1 MRRTCFDS
9 GIVAAAIPEGASL
22 RVRWAAATEAETAG
36 WVFGLDNV
44 GLSLFG
50 SGGEAGDFNG
60 DGVVNVADL
69 DALTVE
75 VLAGTDNPQFDLD
88 SNGIV
93 DADDRIFWITDI
105 KDTFLGDANLDGKVN
120 AADLNTL
127 ALSWQSTAAT
137 SWSQGDFNGD
147 GNVNASDLNGL
158 ALNWRNGV
166 AAAAFASLVPEPT
179 SITLLFFG
187 FVSLGLLRRPTLLG
201 KNS

>member
-1 MRRTCFDS
+1 
-9 GIVAAAIPEGASL
+9 
-22 RVRWAAATEAETAG
+22 
-36 WVFGLDNV
+36 VFGLDNV

-166 AAAAFASLVPEPT
+166 AAAASASLVPEPT

-187 FVSLGLLRRPTLLG
+187 FVSLGLLRRPTLLD